1 MLNNSNKKRSFY
13 SQRWLTPL
21 CIFLVAVCVFAVHQY
36 QMSATP
42 SSGSLK
48 EIGESCTF
56 VNEHCEFL
64 IHGRHAYAEFSE
76 KVEPETSITLVLDLP
91 VGTNIESAWIEG
103 VNMYM
108 GKVPVLLENK
118 HNGEWS
124 GWFMLGSCNEEKMKW
139 QLRLNIEGQAA
150 PSYLNFETTI

>member
-21 CIFLVAVCVFAVHQY
+21 CIFLVAVCVFTAHQY
-36 QMSATP
+36 QMSANR
-42 SSGSLK
+42 SSNSLH

-76 KVEPETSITLVLDLP
+76 KVEPETSITVILNLP
-91 VGTNIESAWIEG
+91 EGTQVESAWIEG

-108 GKVPVLLENK
+108 GKVPVLLEK
-118 HNGEWS
+118 KPNGEWS
-124 GWFMLGSCNEEKMKW
+124 GWFMLGSCNESTMKW

-150 PSYLNFETTI
+150 PSYLNFETTM

>member
-1 MLNNSNKKRSFY
+1 M
-13 SQRWLTPL
+13 
-21 CIFLVAVCVFAVHQY
+21 
-36 QMSATP
+36 P
-42 SSGSLK
+42 SSGSIK

-91 VGTNIESAWIEG
+91 VGTKIESAWIEG

-124 GWFMLGSCNEEKMKW
+124 GWFMLGSCNEEKNEMAIAVKYRRSGSTKLPE
-139 QLRLNIEGQAA
+139 LRNDNVVLIT
-150 PSYLNFETTI
+150 FETASS

>member
-1 MLNNSNKKRSFY
+1 
-13 SQRWLTPL
+13 
-21 CIFLVAVCVFAVHQY
+21 
-36 QMSATP
+36 MSAMP
-42 SSGSLK
+42 SSGSIK

-91 VGTNIESAWIEG
+91 VGTKIESAWIEG

-124 GWFMLGSCNEEKMKW
+124 GWFMLGSCNEEKK
-139 QLRLNIEGQAA
+139 
-150 PSYLNFETTI
+150 